1 MGGDDGG
8 GWDFEGMMGGLGG
21 QIARLCK
28 QLDIWKDKVSD
39 WYWKLGKV

>member
-1 MGGDDGG
+1 MDGDDGG
-8 GWDFEGMMGGLGG
+8 GWGFEEMMDGLGG

-39 WYWKLGKV
+39 WYRKLRKV